1 MTLKPNPEDRQ
12 PLRSLKWTLWLPVL
26 AITSGYLL
34 IHRLFVKPKSES
46 ELRAAEKARRK
57 QIRRQLRGL
66 TDRPT
71 PSPAKAA

>member
-1 MTLKPNPEDRQ
+1 
-12 PLRSLKWTLWLPVL
+12 VL